1 MKKKFT
7 PVSLLVLVLKL
18 CLIIIF
24 FFAFYWLIVTAFKT
38 YQETLQFP
46 PSLWP
51 ANPQWVNFKTVWT
64 SGPYLLYLRNSI
76 VMCIAVLTM
85 QAALMIPAAF
95 SFAKYN
101 FRLKGFLFGIV
112 MVSFMMPGQVTF
124 ISLYNMMSRAKLLR
138 TLWPQIIPFAAS
150 AFGIFMLR
158 QAFMQIPNELLESA
172 RIDSANEMQVLVR
185 IMLPIVKPTLV
196 SIMMLSFIGNWN
208 DYFWPFIMC
217 ISTETYPLTLGIA
230 ALRDVEGA
238 HAWHII
244 MAGNVILVVPIII
257 VYAIFH
263 KRIVSVFAHSGIK

>member
-1 MKKKFT
+1 MKKRFT
-7 PVSLLVLVLKL
+7 PVTLLGIVFKM
-18 CLIIIF
+18 CLIVIF
-24 FFAFYWLIVTAFKT
+24 VFPFYWMIVTAFKT
-38 YQETLQFP
+38 YQETLLFP
-46 PSLWP
+46 PSLLP
-51 ANPQWVNFKTVWT
+51 AKPQWVNFKEVWT

-76 VMCIAVLTM
+76 VMCCAVLIM

-101 FRLKGFLFGIV
+101 FIGKSFLFGIV

-124 ISLYNMMSRAKLLR
+124 ISLYNMMSRAKLLK

-172 RIDSANEMQVLVR
+172 RIDSANELQVLVR
-185 IMLPIVKPTLV
+185 IMLPIAKPTLV
-196 SIMMLSFIGNWN
+196 SIMMLSFISNWN

-217 ISTETYPLTLGIA
+217 ITTETYPLTLGIA

-263 KRIVSVFAHSGIK
+263 KRIVNVFAHSGIK